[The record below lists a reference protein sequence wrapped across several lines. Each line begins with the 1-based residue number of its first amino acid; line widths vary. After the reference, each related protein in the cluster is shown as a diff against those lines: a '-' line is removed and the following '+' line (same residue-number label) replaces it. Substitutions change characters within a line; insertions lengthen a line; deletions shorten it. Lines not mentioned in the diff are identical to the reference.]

1 MHTYS
6 FHTIKYIVYYAT
18 IKNIPPKPQ
27 CYPITMTLH
36 SEVNMNELVN
46 ETSKERVTCKD
57 AMHIKIF
64 EMSINNWKFNF
75 PITRSVRRSVGWLVG
90 RSVGLS

>member
-1 MHTYS
+1 
-6 FHTIKYIVYYAT
+6 
-18 IKNIPPKPQ
+18 
-27 CYPITMTLH
+27 
-36 SEVNMNELVN
+36 MNELVN